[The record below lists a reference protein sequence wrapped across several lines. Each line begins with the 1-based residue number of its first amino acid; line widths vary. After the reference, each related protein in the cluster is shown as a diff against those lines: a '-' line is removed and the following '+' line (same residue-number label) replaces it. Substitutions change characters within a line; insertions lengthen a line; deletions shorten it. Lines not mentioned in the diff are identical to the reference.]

1 MCVFLD
7 CFNYYSS
14 LLFSIFVGLGLGALP
29 TCFHVNHVF
38 LRLQPGFWALLPSQL
53 GRRSEPPGAPW
64 VGGLQTGWE
73 EMGVVPGAGPEAEA
87 SGCTHV
93 WLHVDAVSHRVGT
106 QTWR

>member
-1 MCVFLD
+1 MCVFVD

-14 LLFSIFVGLGLGALP
+14 FLFSIFVGLSLEALP
-29 TCFHVNHVF
+29 TCFYVNHMF

-53 GRRSEPPGAPW
+53 GRRSEPW
-64 VGGLQTGWE
+64 VGGLQTGLE
-73 EMGVVPGAGPEAEA
+73 ETGVVPGAGPEAEA

-93 WLHVDAVSHRVGT
+93 WLHVDAVSRRAGT